1 MTLSAGAEGARGG
14 LRSVT
19 RGTFIMLLGTLG
31 FVAEGFLSRVILY
44 RGLAADEFGLFTF
57 AFALG
62 AVLSAFGALGIPS
75 AVARNLPYSQS
86 DDERRA
92 IVRTS
97 LLVTILSASLIA
109 FGLLGAGLALGFL
122 FHHPLEGVTLDLFS
136 VAVGLSIVS
145 GTVASIFQG
154 YEDVRPNAIFVQV
167 VNPALFIAFLL
178 IALYA
183 LPEGASFL
191 GALVGY
197 ALAGALTILGLYLYA
212 RRRLPRLL
220 PPGPRAGGVARR
232 LLGFALPLFAV
243 GTLGALSNN
252 GDTIVLGFFRGGAIG
267 AYTADLPLARL
278 LQVGLGS
285 LAYIFLPVAA
295 RYVRDRNDE
304 AVRITYATATKWV
317 SVTSLPLF
325 LVLFFLPGRSLG
337 FVYGL
342 ANTPAAVPLQILVAG
357 AFVSTLVGPASATQV
372 SYGETR
378 LLLYNTAAAAAADIG
393 LSLVLIPALGLPGAA
408 IAWAVGAALQPVLSM
423 VELAALHGVHPFRRH
438 YLIPL
443 VVTALPLG
451 AVFALAPFTPPIWT
465 LPVLA
470 VGIVLLFVL
479 VVLFSGSLDDGD
491 RLLLEAVEALLN
503 RRLRLV
509 RRVGAWCLRLRRTGR
524 VGG

>member
-1 MTLSAGAEGARGG
+1 MTLSAGAEGARSG

-44 RGLAADEFGLFTF
+44 RGLSANEYGLFTL

-62 AVLSAFGALGIPS
+62 AVLSAFGGLGLTS
-75 AVARNLPYSQS
+75 AVARNLPYSQR

-97 LLVTILSASLIA
+97 LVVTIVSATAIA
-109 FGLLGAGLALGFL
+109 VGFL
-122 FHHPLEGVTLDLFS
+122 AAGFTISLLFSNPLEGLTLELFS

-145 GTVASIFQG
+145 GLVASIFQG

-178 IALYA
+178 VALFA
-183 LPEGASFL
+183 LPEGSEFL

-197 ALAGALTILGLYLYA
+197 ALAGLLTLLGLYLYA
-212 RRRLPRLL
+212 RRSLPRLL
-220 PPGPRAGGVARR
+220 PPGPRATGVAGR
-232 LLGFALPLFAV
+232 LLWFALPLLAV
-243 GTLGALSNN
+243 GTLAALTNN
-252 GDTIVLGFFRGGAIG
+252 GDTIVLGVFRGGAIG

-285 LAYIFLPVAA
+285 LAYIFLPVTA
-295 RYVRDRNDE
+295 RYVRDRNDD

-325 LVLFFLPGRSLG
+325 LVLFFLPARSLG
-337 FVYGL
+337 FVYGPN
-342 ANTPAAVPLQILVAG
+342 APATIPLQILVAG
-357 AFVSTLVGPASATQV
+357 AFLSTLVGPASATQV

-378 LLLYNTAAAAAADIG
+378 LLLYNTAAAAVADIG

-438 YLIPL
+438 YLVPLAITAIPL
-443 VVTALPLG
+443 GLL
-451 AVFALAPFTPPIWT
+451 FALVPLAPPFWT
-465 LPVLA
+465 LPILA
-470 VGIVLLFVL
+470 IGIVLLFVL
-479 VVLFSGSLDDGD
+479 VVLLSGSLDDGD

-503 RRLRLV
+503 RRLRAV
-509 RRVGAWCLRLRRTGR
+509 RRIGAWCLRLRGAPRPA
-524 VGG
+524 